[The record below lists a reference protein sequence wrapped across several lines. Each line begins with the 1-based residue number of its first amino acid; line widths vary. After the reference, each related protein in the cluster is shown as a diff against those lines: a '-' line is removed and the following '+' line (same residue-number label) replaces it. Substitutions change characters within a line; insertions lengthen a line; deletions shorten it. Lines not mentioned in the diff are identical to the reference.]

1 MCPGF
6 LVRSISLSVPAN
18 RFAVK
23 REAGMATRPQAREV
37 APRLVWEGERISSAS
52 TVDFNVSLGRRDTL
66 KSTVEADEMR
76 SPSQTKRGATSRACG
91 LVAIPAS
98 RFTANRFAG
107 TLSEILRTKNPGH
120 IQGA

>member
-23 REAGMATRPQAREV
+23 REAGMATRPLAREV

-52 TVDFNVSLGRRDTL
+52 TVDFNVSLRPSDEEVIAGLLAND
-66 KSTVEADEMR
+66 STALEPLLE
-76 SPSQTKRGATSRACG
+76 
-91 LVAIPAS
+91 
-98 RFTANRFAG
+98 RFPRVFLG
-107 TLSEILRTKNPGH
+107 VGVRIVSDYG
-120 IQGA
+120 